1 MAGSDLAGAPVA
13 RPDGFAR
20 ARRLA
25 HESLFADRNDSLLT
39 AAMMLLG
46 VVITTPTVRWL
57 TTQGDFAIV
66 RANLRLLLIGRFPRD
81 EEWRIWIP
89 VLLVAALSG
98 ASWGA
103 TSRPGRRGLA
113 FAAVV
118 SAIAITAASGGVAV
132 GWATGGV
139 LLGWSGL
146 LVATLVTPR
155 ARTLVQRTLIVGW
168 VTVWPLGVLLLI
180 TFGGVAVSHW
190 GGFYLNL
197 FVTAVAAMGALP
209 VGLALAL
216 ALARRGP
223 YRVLRWAAT
232 GYIEVT
238 RGLPLIVVLILSWL
252 AVQRFLPSLFG
263 LNTVG
268 LLPRLLV
275 AYIMF
280 TAVYVAVAI
289 NGGLNGL
296 PKGQTEVCK
305 ALGMTGTQSM
315 RLVLLPQAFRRAL
328 PSLAGELIDLLMS
341 STLISVLG
349 LTDMLAAARATTEQ
363 PSFFG
368 RQKEV
373 LLFVGLLFWG
383 VAFTLS
389 RLSRRLE
396 RRLSGGA
403 GIGDRA

>member
-1 MAGSDLAGAPVA
+1 MASGDLTAG
-13 RPDGFAR
+13 RPDVFAR
-20 ARRLA
+20 GQRWAR
-25 HESLFADRNDSLLT
+25 ESLFADRNDTLLT
-39 AAMMLLG
+39 LAAALFGLALAVPTLRWML
-46 VVITTPTVRWL
+46 
-57 TTQGDFAIV
+57 TQADFHIV
-66 RANLRLLLIGRFPRD
+66 HANMRLLLIGRFPRE

-89 VLLVAALSG
+89 VLLVATLSG
-98 ASWGA
+98 ASWG
-103 TSRPGRRGLA
+103 TMSRPSPRGLV
-113 FAAVV
+113 F
-118 SAIAITAASGGVAV
+118 TAALAGLCLAATTTEEALAWAAGGIAL
-132 GWATGGV
+132 GAASLAGALFLKQRAMW
-139 LLGWSGL
+139 LL
-146 LVATLVTPR
+146 
-155 ARTLVQRTLIVGW
+155 QRVVIVGW
-168 VTVWPLGVLLLI
+168 ITVWPLGVLLLLA
-180 TFGGVAVSHW
+180 FGGVPTAQW

-197 FVTAVAAMGALP
+197 LVTVIAAMGALP
-209 VGLALAL
+209 VGLAL

-268 LLPRLLV
+268 LLPRLLT
-275 AYIMF
+275 AYILF

-296 PKGQTEVCK
+296 PRGQAEACK
-305 ALGMTGTQSM
+305 ALGMSGVQSL

-349 LTDMLAAARATTEQ
+349 LTEMLAAARATTEQ
-363 PSFFG
+363 PAFFG

-373 LLFVGLLFWG
+373 LLFVGLLFWA

-396 RRLSGGA
+396 RRLSGGS
-403 GIGDRA
+403 GIGDR

>member
-1 MAGSDLAGAPVA
+1 MASSDLAVA
-13 RPDGFAR
+13 KPDMFAR
-20 ARRLA
+20 GQRWARQ
-25 HESLFADRNDSLLT
+25 SLFADRNDTLLT
-39 AAMMLLG
+39 IAAGLFGLALAVPIM
-46 VVITTPTVRWL
+46 RWAL
-57 TTQGDFAIV
+57 TQADFHIV
-66 RANLRLLLIGRFPRD
+66 HANMRLLLIGRFPRE

-89 VLLVAALSG
+89 VLMMAALSG
-98 ASWGA
+98 ASWGT
-103 TSRPGRRGLA
+103 TSRPSRRGVVFASVVAALCLA
-113 FAAVV
+113 ATTTEEALVW
-118 SAIAITAASGGVAV
+118 AGGGIV
-132 GWATGGV
+132 
-139 LLGWSGL
+139 LGWGGL
-146 LVATLVTPR
+146 GAALL
-155 ARTLVQRTLIVGW
+155 LKQRSMWLLQRVVIVGW
-168 VTVWPLGVLLLI
+168 VALWPLAVLLLFA
-180 TFGGVAVSHW
+180 FGGVPTAQW

-197 FVTAVAAMGALP
+197 LVTAIAAMGALP
-209 VGLALAL
+209 VGLAL

-252 AVQRFLPSLFG
+252 AVQRFLPSLLG

-268 LLPRLLV
+268 LLPRLLT
-275 AYIMF
+275 AYILF

-296 PKGQTEVCK
+296 PRGQAEACK
-305 ALGMTGTQSM
+305 ALGMSGTQSL

-349 LTDMLAAARATTEQ
+349 LTEMLAAARATTEQ
-363 PSFFG
+363 PAFFG

-373 LLFVGLLFWG
+373 LLFVWLLFWI

-396 RRLSGGA
+396 RRLSGGS
-403 GIGDRA
+403 GIGDR

>member
-1 MAGSDLAGAPVA
+1 MASHDLAAA
-13 RPDGFAR
+13 RPDLLAR
-20 ARRLA
+20 AQRWAREA
-25 HESLFADRNDSLLT
+25 LFADRTDTLLT
-39 AAMMLLG
+39 VAATLFGL
-46 VVITTPTVRWL
+46 VLAIPALRWFL
-57 TTQGDFAIV
+57 TQANFHIV

-89 VLLVAALSG
+89 VILVATLST

-113 FAAVV
+113 FAIVLSVIALASSTHPTALRWIFGGIA
-118 SAIAITAASGGVAV
+118 SAWGGLA
-132 GWATGGV
+132 GALW
-139 LLGWSGL
+139 LK
-146 LVATLVTPR
+146 PR
-155 ARTLVQRTLIVGW
+155 ALLLLQRTVVAGW
-168 VTVWPLGVLLLI
+168 IAVWPLGVLLLI
-180 TFGGVAVSHW
+180 AFGGVPVAQW

-216 ALARRGP
+216 ARRGP

-232 GYIEVT
+232 GYIEVA

-268 LLPRLLV
+268 LLPRLLA
-275 AYIMF
+275 AYILF
-280 TAVYVAVAI
+280 TAVYVAVAMT
-289 NGGLNGL
+289 GGLNGL
-296 PKGQTEVCK
+296 PRGQAEAAIV
-305 ALGMTGTQSM
+305 LGMTGTQSM

-349 LTDMLAAARATTEQ
+349 LTDILAAARATTEQ
-363 PSFFG
+363 PAFFG

-373 LLFVGLLFWG
+373 LLFVGLLFWC
-383 VAFTLS
+383 VAFSLS

-396 RRLSGGA
+396 RRLASGSGT
-403 GIGDRA
+403 GDR

>member
-1 MAGSDLAGAPVA
+1 MASHDLAAGAT
-13 RPDGFAR
+13 RPDLFAR
-20 ARRLA
+20 GRRWAREA
-25 HESLFADRNDSLLT
+25 LFADRTDTLLT
-39 AAMMLLG
+39 VATILVGLLLMLPAA
-46 VVITTPTVRWL
+46 RWFA
-57 TTQGDFAIV
+57 TQADFDVV
-66 RANLRLLLIGRFPRD
+66 RANVRLLLIGRFPAG

-89 VLLVAALSG
+89 ALLVAVLGG
-98 ASWGA
+98 ASWGTA
-103 TSRPGRRGLA
+103 ARPGRRGLA
-113 FAAVV
+113 LAAVLSIV
-118 SAIAITAASGGVAV
+118 ALISPGTGGTLVWAASGVVLA
-132 GWATGGV
+132 WGG
-139 LLGWSGL
+139 LAAGTILK
-146 LVATLVTPR
+146 R
-155 ARTLVQRTLIVGW
+155 RMRIFVQRSLIVGW
-168 VTVWPLGVLLLI
+168 ITVWPLGVLLLVG
-180 TFGGVAVSHW
+180 FGGVPVSHW

-216 ALARRGP
+216 ARRGP

-232 GYIEVT
+232 GYVEVT

-252 AVQRFLPSLFG
+252 AVQRFLPALLG

-268 LLPRLLV
+268 LLPRLLA

-289 NGGLNGL
+289 TGGLNGL
-296 PKGQTEVCK
+296 PRGQAEACA

-363 PSFFG
+363 PAFFG

-373 LLFVGLLFWG
+373 LLFVGLLFWC
-383 VAFTLS
+383 VAFSLS

-396 RRLSGGA
+396 RRLAAGS
-403 GIGDRA
+403 GIGDR

>member
-1 MAGSDLAGAPVA
+1 MASRDLAAGER
-13 RPDGFAR
+13 RPDFWSRGQR
-20 ARRLA
+20 WA
-25 HESLFADRNDSLLT
+25 HESLFADRNDTLLT
-39 AAMMLLG
+39 IVALLIG
-46 VVITTPTVRWL
+46 LALAVPAIRWL
-57 TTQGDFAIV
+57 VTLADFGVV
-66 RANLRLLLIGRFPRD
+66 RANLRLLLVGRFPVG

-89 VLLVAALSG
+89 VLLVTFLGA

-103 TSRPGRRGLA
+103 TSRPGRRGLTL
-113 FAAVV
+113 AVAL
-118 SAIAITAASGGVAV
+118 STIALVATGSGNALIWAASGVAIAWGGLAATAPLTKRAPTLVPRLLVV
-132 GWATGGV
+132 GWIA
-139 LLGWSGL
+139 
-146 LVATLVTPR
+146 
-155 ARTLVQRTLIVGW
+155 
-168 VTVWPLGVLLLI
+168 VWPLGVLLLVA
-180 TFGGVAVSHW
+180 FGGVPVAQW

-209 VGLALAL
+209 VGLAL

-252 AVQRFLPSLFG
+252 AVQRFLPSLLG

-289 NGGLNGL
+289 TGGLNGL
-296 PKGQTEVCK
+296 PRGQAEACA

-363 PSFFG
+363 PAFFG

-373 LLFVGLLFWG
+373 LLFVGLLFWC
-383 VAFTLS
+383 VAFSLS

-396 RRLSGGA
+396 RRLALGS
-403 GIGDRA
+403 GIGGR